1 MSQDMFDPE
10 LFTDF
15 IAEARE
21 HLETIE
27 PNLLELEKTP
37 DNLAL
42 LNEIFRPMHSL
53 KGASGFLGLNRINQ
67 IAHRAENILD
77 ALRKGEMVVT
87 SEIMDVILAST
98 DALRQMIDNLEATS
112 AEGDVAIEPIIAQI
126 DNIMNGGGAAA
137 PQAEAPAEPEP
148 QAEAVAEAP
157 AEPVAEVTAES
168 PAEPEPQAEAVA
180 PEEPAPAET
189 PAEPAPEASAEPE
202 PQAEASAEP
211 AAAEPA
217 EAPKAEAA
225 PQAGGKGLTPKE
237 WIATLPAL
245 DAYPL
250 EAFGEDHL
258 KDFIDESI
266 ENIENLNAG
275 LLALEENPGEQKDL
289 VNDIFRFFHNMKG
302 NSGIIGY
309 NELNA
314 LTHEAET
321 VLNNVR
327 QDKMQASPELIDLL
341 LLVVDMM
348 EALIQHIN
356 ISDGKA
362 SPFDTSAVI
371 RKLQQVL
378 AGGAIELPEALMA
391 GHGAEPAASESAA
404 ASEEPAEAP
413 AEAAKPVVET
423 VKPTI
428 IPVGTETD
436 DNEAF
441 RVMVRQQFEIIHA
454 ALATLEKDGSNKE
467 SIDALHRCLIVVRN
481 ACSAVG
487 LDEIK
492 VYAERTAGIVEQGQK
507 KGIDFGMMVDMMNQ
521 EVGIIEDMVQKAVSG
536 GGISMSQDKES
547 AKEESKAAAAP
558 AAKAAEAPKPAPAPA
573 AEAKPAA
580 PAEAP
585 KPEAKAPEA
594 PKPAPAPA
602 AEAKPAAPAEE
613 PKPEAKTPEAPKP
626 VAAPAPK
633 PAPAPAAEA
642 KPAAPA
648 PKPAAAPTPKPATAA
663 PAAPKPA
670 AAAPQAQQHAAAPQA
685 QQHAAAPAAQHNGA
699 AQHKGASTIRVDQ
712 WRLDHLMNSIG
723 ELIINRNR
731 YTLIARS
738 LEGAGGNVNISEIAQ
753 DLSETTYAMARISD
767 DLQDTIMKVR
777 MVPVSSVFSRFPRLV
792 RDLSRKS
799 GKEVDLVM
807 EGEETEL
814 DKSVVEV
821 IGDPLVHLIRNSV
834 DHGIE
839 SEADRVAAGK
849 PAKGKVTLRAFHKGN
864 SVAIEIEDDGKGID
878 PEKMRQVAIKK
889 GIISAEEA
897 AQLDDS
903 EARELI
909 FAPGF
914 SSAEK
919 ITDISGRGVGMD
931 VVRTNIKNLKGSVST
946 YSEVG
951 KGTKFTLILPLT
963 LAIIDALMVN
973 VAGQMYAIPLDAV
986 SETTKIEAV
995 RLTDIKGRK
1004 AVTLRGDVLG
1014 IVELSEMLGLPPAK
1028 ELPEMLSVV
1037 VIHDNERRLGLVVD
1051 QLLERQEIVIKPL
1064 GAYLGDLQG
1073 ISGAT
1078 IMGDG
1083 SVILILDPH
1092 EIYMLSTSKAMTNSL
1107 EAKQQAQQQASAKIA
1122 V

>member
-1 MSQDMFDPE
+1 
-10 LFTDF
+10 
-15 IAEARE
+15 
-21 HLETIE
+21 
-27 PNLLELEKTP
+27 
-37 DNLAL
+37 
-42 LNEIFRPMHSL
+42 
-53 KGASGFLGLNRINQ
+53 
-67 IAHRAENILD
+67 
-77 ALRKGEMVVT
+77 
-87 SEIMDVILAST
+87 
-98 DALRQMIDNLEATS
+98 
-112 AEGDVAIEPIIAQI
+112 
-126 DNIMNGGGAAA
+126 
-137 PQAEAPAEPEP
+137 
-148 QAEAVAEAP
+148 
-157 AEPVAEVTAES
+157 
-168 PAEPEPQAEAVA
+168 
-180 PEEPAPAET
+180 
-189 PAEPAPEASAEPE
+189 
-202 PQAEASAEP
+202 
-211 AAAEPA
+211 
-217 EAPKAEAA
+217 
-225 PQAGGKGLTPKE
+225 
-237 WIATLPAL
+237 
-245 DAYPL
+245 
-250 EAFGEDHL
+250 
-258 KDFIDESI
+258 
-266 ENIENLNAG
+266 
-275 LLALEENPGEQKDL
+275 
-289 VNDIFRFFHNMKG
+289 
-302 NSGIIGY
+302 
-309 NELNA
+309 
-314 LTHEAET
+314 
-321 VLNNVR
+321 
-327 QDKMQASPELIDLL
+327 
-341 LLVVDMM
+341 
-348 EALIQHIN
+348 
-356 ISDGKA
+356 
-362 SPFDTSAVI
+362 
-371 RKLQQVL
+371 
-378 AGGAIELPEALMA
+378 
-391 GHGAEPAASESAA
+391 
-404 ASEEPAEAP
+404 
-413 AEAAKPVVET
+413 
-423 VKPTI
+423 
-428 IPVGTETD
+428 
-436 DNEAF
+436 
-441 RVMVRQQFEIIHA
+441 
-454 ALATLEKDGSNKE
+454 
-467 SIDALHRCLIVVRN
+467 
-481 ACSAVG
+481 
-487 LDEIK
+487 
-492 VYAERTAGIVEQGQK
+492 
-507 KGIDFGMMVDMMNQ
+507 
-521 EVGIIEDMVQKAVSG
+521 
-536 GGISMSQDKES
+536 
-547 AKEESKAAAAP
+547 
-558 AAKAAEAPKPAPAPA
+558 
-573 AEAKPAA
+573 
-580 PAEAP
+580 
-585 KPEAKAPEA
+585 
-594 PKPAPAPA
+594 
-602 AEAKPAAPAEE
+602 
-613 PKPEAKTPEAPKP
+613 
-626 VAAPAPK
+626 
-633 PAPAPAAEA
+633 
-642 KPAAPA
+642 
-648 PKPAAAPTPKPATAA
+648 
-663 PAAPKPA
+663 
-670 AAAPQAQQHAAAPQA
+670 
-685 QQHAAAPAAQHNGA
+685 
-699 AQHKGASTIRVDQ
+699 
-712 WRLDHLMNSIG
+712 MNSIG

-1107 EAKQQAQQQASAKIA
+1107 EAKQQAQQQAPAKIA